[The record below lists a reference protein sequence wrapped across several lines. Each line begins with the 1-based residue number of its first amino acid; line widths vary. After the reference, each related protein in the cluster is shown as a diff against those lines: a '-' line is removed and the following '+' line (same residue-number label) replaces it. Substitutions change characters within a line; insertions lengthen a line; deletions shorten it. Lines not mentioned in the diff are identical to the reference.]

1 MLIPILSYH
10 SKVVAIIQLVA
21 LFLVG
26 AIFCVSATILLIVY
40 LKEPKPLEQNNIDDC
55 YEKYCYVS
63 LDADVVDCVP
73 VQSNEGYS
81 KLYIVRATGLNETE
95 GALLCVCSQIKDE
108 AYFDEQQKKENESI
122 QICGFLYS
130 NPDRTVVINR
140 LKDKGYEDADIELS
154 DYYISCRDNDK
165 LYISVFLYVMGL
177 PIISLGFVFIG
188 IEHKKNMN

>member
-1 MLIPILSYH
+1 MSVIGFHNPDELYGFLSNWYLSEFTVDGVNFSSMEQYMMYKKAIL
-10 SKVVAIIQLVA
+10 
-21 LFLVG
+21 F
-26 AIFCVSATILLIVY
+26 
-40 LKEPKPLEQNNIDDC
+40 E
-55 YEKYCYVS
+55 
-63 LDADVVDCVP
+63 DADIAAKILDTDDVVIIKELGRKV
-73 VQSNEGYS
+73 SGYNDS
-81 KLYIVRATGLNETE
+81 VWNGMRQVIIY
-95 GALLCVCSQIKDE
+95 
-108 AYFDEQQKKENESI
+108 
-122 QICGFLYS
+122 